1 MGLKSGLDGG
11 RERSSAPAASMIW
24 RTRGPLRLE
33 RLSMMTTPTRFSSE
47 IALNLRDIVL
57 IAIVLPGLG

>member
-1 MGLKSGLDGG
+1 
-11 RERSSAPAASMIW
+11 
-24 RTRGPLRLE
+24 
-33 RLSMMTTPTRFSSE
+33 LSMMTTPTRFSSE